1 MKRPSLA
8 APSTIGRAAAE
19 LVIIVAG
26 VLIALAAQ
34 SWWEGRQVDEDRDEA
49 LGLLYDDL
57 ARLEASLRD
66 SVGAVAVDSSIHRLV
81 GGRPPAGDSA
91 LSAAVMDALWSFG
104 FQIGARDG
112 ENLLPAYSDLK
123 SSGRLGLLPD
133 TVRARMPGVELQLV
147 VLSRFLD
154 DLVHFQQ
161 IRVDPILIDRFRI
174 SQEGMAPDGTVRL
187 EDAERHA
194 EIFAE
199 PAARNR
205 ILLKSS
211 LLRGQMRILREAADS
226 VAVVRNLIR
235 VVRPDLCL
243 DPEDPGCRS

>member
-1 MKRPSLA
+1 MKKPSLA
-8 APSTIGRAAAE
+8 APASVGRAAAE

-34 SWWEGRQVDEDRDEA
+34 SWWESRQVDEDRDRA

-91 LSAAVMDALWSFG
+91 LSAAVMAALWEFG

-112 ENLLPAYSDLK
+112 ENLLPAYADLK
-123 SSGRLGLLPD
+123 SSGRLSLLPD
-133 TVRARMPGVELQLV
+133 TVRARMPGIELQLV

-154 DLVHFQQ
+154 DVVHFQQ
-161 IRVDPILIDRFRI
+161 IRVDPILLDRFRI
-174 SQEGMAPDGTVRL
+174 SPDGMTPDGIVQV
-187 EDAERHA
+187 EDAERYVRV
-194 EIFAE
+194 FAE
-199 PAARNR
+199 PAVRNLL
-205 ILLKSS
+205 LLKSS
-211 LLRGQMRILREAADS
+211 LLRGQMESWRETADS
-226 VAVVRNLIR
+226 VAVVRDLIR
-235 VVRPDLCL
+235 TVRPDL
-243 DPEDPGCRS
+243 